1 MKNWL
6 VASADR
12 KAAEMLSAQCGLP
25 PFIVYIL
32 MIRGFNT
39 KESIMEF
46 LSDDTGFEN
55 PFDAVD
61 MDKAVERINR
71 ALDNYEKSGNSGS
84 RRFLLYTIKG
94 KRRLRNERRC
104 GKKNT

>member
-6 VASADR
+6 VTSADR

-32 MIRGFNT
+32 IIRGFNT

-46 LSDDTGFEN
+46 LSNDAGFEN

-71 ALDNYEKSGNSGS
+71 ALDNY
-84 RRFLLYTIKG
+84 
-94 KRRLRNERRC
+94 
-104 GKKNT
+104 